1 MGVQRCQAHSSSIQ
15 VLAEW
20 LLLSLPCLRL
30 QYTVLYLHSYIF
42 LDRYPVFC
50 FLMVGSLKV
59 AAGVEMKPRIIEGRK
74 TKQKGKAEIKRKI
87 KLVKIRPN
95 KC

>member
-1 MGVQRCQAHSSSIQ
+1 M
-15 VLAEW
+15 
-20 LLLSLPCLRL
+20 
-30 QYTVLYLHSYIF
+30 
-42 LDRYPVFC
+42 FC